1 MSPNWI
7 ELLVPIVIFGG
18 GIILAITVS
27 KIGIELIVQNN
38 QKK

>member
-18 GIILAITVS
+18 GIMIAMALS
-27 KIGIELIVQNN
+27 KLGIALIIQNN